1 MKKGIIK
8 GTVCVVTFLISLFVI
23 SAIMNRGN
31 TDMTMEMSEASYPL
45 VYINYEGQH
54 INCLHGYANEMDV
67 SFMRDTITPLG
78 EDRNISLYLEK
89 FGNTITS
96 LSFEVRSTD
105 GERLIEN
112 SQVFNYKEQDTSIS
126 TDIVIKDLIDPDTE
140 YEFIVFVETGN
151 GKKIRY
157 YTRIIQRSQNY
168 AGEEIRFVS
177 DFHNKTFD
185 KEAARDLTKY
195 LESDETGDNTT
206 YSKVNIHSSFSQI
219 TWGNLKVE
227 KISEP
232 QIYVTEFFPETMR
245 VKMSYFVRVITD
257 DGEKKCRVEEFYRL
271 RYGTQRIYLLDYERT
286 MNEVFEM
293 DIDAFTNNK
302 LDLGIRNEDVEIME
316 SEDGGIFA
324 FVSENRL
331 FCYNSASNRFS
342 QLYGFYGK
350 DHEDER
356 DVYNQNAIRI
366 LNVDE
371 AGNVHFMV
379 YGYMN
384 RGTHEGNMGIAVYF
398 YNSALNTI
406 EEEVF
411 IPYSKS
417 FAILTSDMK
426 QLTYLNNNNELFLYL
441 DGSIFCINLDSDTY
455 DIVVENIPQESLKVS
470 ESNRMAVW
478 PEGTDMSKS
487 TSLALMNLNN
497 RTKSTVEA
505 GNGNYIRPLGFME
518 EDMIYGLAKI
528 TDIYTDNVGSV
539 LMPMFRINICSG
551 VDNSITK
558 NYEKSDI
565 YVLNIEIE
573 DNQINLERVSKGTI
587 SGNYIPASDDQI
599 MSTETELSGANAIE
613 VVPTNSLE
621 KIVQIAVKGTITTKS
636 LKFLTPKEVMYE
648 GGHDVYLKYPN
659 ETKEKYYVYGF
670 HGIHGVYSNV
680 ADAIIFAESTSGT
693 VINENGSYIW
703 ARTGRSPQN
712 QIMKIEG
719 TLAEEGNSTLAVCL
733 NAMLAAEGVTRN
745 SQYFLDRGETALS
758 ILKEQMP
765 EAEILDLSGCSL
777 DAVLYYVNK
786 DIPVMAILND
796 RNAVLIVGFNE
807 LNTIIMDP
815 ATGKISRKGMNDS
828 KEWFNQNGNQFI
840 TYFVER

>member
-1 MKKGIIK
+1 MKKGLIK

-89 FGNTITS
+89 FGNTITA

-126 TDIVIKDLIDPDTE
+126 TDIVIKDLIDADTE

-195 LESDETGDNTT
+195 LESNETGDNTT

-219 TWGNLKVE
+219 TWGNLRVE

-286 MNEVFEM
+286 MNEVFEL

-302 LDLGIRNEDVEIME
+302 LNLGIRNEDVEIME

-371 AGNVHFMV
+371 AGNVQFMV

-417 FAILTSDMK
+417 FAILTSDME

-441 DGSIFCINLDSDTY
+441 DGSIFCINLESDTY

-518 EDMIYGLAKI
+518 EDLIYGLAKI
-528 TDIYTDNVGSV
+528 TDVYTDNVGSV

-573 DNQINLERVSKGTI
+573 DNQINLERVSKSTV

-613 VVPTNSLE
+613 VVPTSSLE

-648 GGHDVYLKYPN
+648 GGHEVYLKYP
-659 ETKEKYYVYGF
+659 EDIKDKYYVYGF

-719 TLAEEGNSTLAVCL
+719 NLAEEGNSTLAVCL

-758 ILKEQMP
+758 ILKQQMP

>member
-1 MKKGIIK
+1 MKKGFIK
-8 GTVCVVTFLISLFVI
+8 GIVCVVTFLISLFVI

-67 SFMRDTITPLG
+67 SFMRDTITPLN
-78 EDRNISLYLEK
+78 EDRKISLYLEK
-89 FGNTITS
+89 FGNTVTS

-112 SQVFNYKEQDTSIS
+112 SEVFNYKEQDTSIS
-126 TDIVIKDLIDPDTE
+126 ADVVIKDLIDADTE
-140 YEFIVFVETGN
+140 YEFIVFVETGA

-206 YSKVNIHSSFSQI
+206 FSKVNIHSSFSQI
-219 TWGNLKVE
+219 TWGSLNVE

-245 VKMSYFVRVITD
+245 VRMSYFVRVITEE
-257 DGEKKCRVEEFYRL
+257 GEKKCRVEEFYRL

-293 DIDAFTNNK
+293 DLNAFTNNK
-302 LDLGIRNEDVEIME
+302 LELGIRDEDVEIME

-350 DHEDER
+350 GNEDER
-356 DVYNQNAIRI
+356 AVYNQNAIRI

-371 AGNVHFMV
+371 AGNVQFMV

-411 IPYSKS
+411 IPYNKS
-417 FAILTSDMK
+417 FAVLTSDME

-441 DGSIFCINLDSDTY
+441 DGSIFCINLESDMY
-455 DIVVENIPQESLKVS
+455 DVVVENIPQGSLKVS

-478 PEGTDMSKS
+478 PEGADVSES
-487 TSLALMNLNN
+487 TSLALMNLSS

-518 EDMIYGLAKI
+518 EDLIYGLAKV
-528 TDIYTDNVGSV
+528 TDVYTDNVGSV

-558 NYEKSDI
+558 NYQKPDI
-565 YVLNIEIE
+565 YVLDIGIE
-573 DNQINLERVSKGTI
+573 DNQINLERVSKSTV
-587 SGNYIPASDDQI
+587 SGNYIPVADDQI
-599 MSTETELSGANAIE
+599 VSTETELSGANAVE
-613 VVPTNSLE
+613 VVATNSLE

-648 GGHDVYLKYPN
+648 GGHEVYLNYP
-659 ETKEKYYVYGF
+659 EQTKEKYYVYGF
-670 HGIHGVYSNV
+670 YGIHGVYSDV
-680 ADAIIFAESTSGT
+680 AEAIIFAESTSGT
-693 VINENGSYIW
+693 VINEKGSYIW
-703 ARTGRSPQN
+703 ARTGRSTQN

-719 TLAEEGNSTLAVCL
+719 NLAEEGNSTLAVCL

-777 DAVLYYVNK
+777 DAVLYYVNM

-815 ATGKISRKGMNDS
+815 ATGKTSRKGMNDS
-828 KEWFNQNGNQFI
+828 KEWFNRNGNQFI
-840 TYFVER
+840 TYFVEK

>member
-1 MKKGIIK
+1 MKKGLIK

-126 TDIVIKDLIDPDTE
+126 ADIVIKDLIDADTE

-195 LESDETGDNTT
+195 LESNETGDNTT

-219 TWGNLKVE
+219 TWGNLRVE

-245 VKMSYFVRVITD
+245 VRMSYFVRVITD

-302 LDLGIRNEDVEIME
+302 LDMGIRNEDVEIME

-342 QLYGFYGK
+342 QIYGFYGK
-350 DHEDER
+350 GHEDER
-356 DVYNQNAIRI
+356 AVYNQNAIRI

-371 AGNVHFMV
+371 AGNVQFMV

-411 IPYSKS
+411 IPYNKS
-417 FAILTSDMK
+417 FAILTSDME

-518 EDMIYGLAKI
+518 EDLIYGLAKI
-528 TDIYTDNVGSV
+528 TDVYTDNVGSV

-558 NYEKSDI
+558 NYQKSDI

-573 DNQINLERVSKGTI
+573 DNQINLERVSKSTV

-621 KIVQIAVKGTITTKS
+621 KIVQIAVKGTVNTKS

-648 GGHDVYLKYPN
+648 GGHEVYLKYPN

-680 ADAIIFAESTSGT
+680 AEAIIFAESTSGT

-712 QIMKIEG
+712 QIVKIEG
-719 TLAEEGNSTLAVCL
+719 ALAEEGNSTLAVCL

-758 ILKEQMP
+758 ILKQQMP